1 MTIGKNYGLYGIELS
16 LFDSDPI
23 DMSIGTWE
31 IVAAKALLKLFG
43 LNVVLVGLEIS
54 DSRATVSLL
63 NCHLSVFW
71 G

>member
-16 LFDSDPI
+16 LFNSDPI
-23 DMSIGTWE
+23 DMEIGPWE
-31 IVAAKALLKLFG
+31 IVAAKVAIRFFG